1 MGKPLRVLFIEDS
14 EEDMV
19 LLMAEL
25 RQGGYDLTAEC
36 VTTPEALRAALKR
49 ESWDLVITDYTMPQ
63 LSPAA
68 ALALLKEDGIDIPFI
83 IVTGAKGEENA
94 VATVKAG
101 AHDFILKGNL
111 SRLVPAV
118 ARELRDAELRQ
129 EQRRAEQ
136 AIQHLAY
143 YDPLTDLPNRTLL
156 HDRLQQAILSARR
169 EGKSLALLVMD
180 LDRFKEI
187 NNLLGHHYGDL
198 VLQQIGPR
206 LREALRQSDTVA
218 RLGGDEFAVLLLS
231 IGSDAAVL
239 TAQKILKQFTSP
251 FVVEC
256 LSLEVATSI
265 GIALFPEHGEE
276 SSTLLRR
283 ADMAM
288 YAAKQ
293 AGSGYAVYSSVH
305 EQQSSSHLIL
315 MGDLRH
321 AIDRDELFL
330 VYQPK
335 INLRTGCIIGVEALV
350 RWRHPIRGIILPDQF
365 ISLSE
370 QGGLIKPLTLWVLN
384 NALQQCRRWRQA
396 GQRLSVA
403 VNLSAR
409 SLQDP
414 QLPEQVFKLLQFH
427 DVEPS
432 SLELEITE
440 SVLMTDPLRAMETLH
455 HLSKMQVRL
464 SIDDF
469 GTGYSSL
476 GYLRKLPVEEIKI
489 DKSFVR
495 DMADEEDDAMIVRST
510 IDLAHNLGLRVVAE
524 GVESQGIWDRLVALG
539 CDAAQGYLMSRPL
552 SPSDLAD
559 WLNGSPWGLKE
570 LSAGNEQELPHS

>member
-14 EEDMV
+14 EEEMI
-19 LLMAEL
+19 LLVAEL
-25 RQGGYDLTAEC
+25 KRSGYDVSAER
-36 VTTPEALRAALKR
+36 VYTREALRAALKR
-49 ESWDLVITDYTMPQ
+49 ESWDLVITDYTVSQ
-63 LSPAA
+63 LSASA
-68 ALALLKEDGIDIPFI
+68 ALTLLKESGIDIPFI

-111 SRLVPAV
+111 SRLGPAV
-118 ARELRDAELRQ
+118 ARELREAELRQ
-129 EQRRAEQ
+129 EQRRAER

-143 YDPLTDLPNRTLL
+143 YDTLTDLPNRTLL

-169 EGKSLALLVMD
+169 EGRSLALLVMD

-198 VLQQIGPR
+198 VLQLIGPR
-206 LREALRQSDTVA
+206 LREALRESDTVA

-231 IGSDAAVL
+231 IDLEGAVL
-239 TAQKILKQFTSP
+239 TAQKILKQFAGP

-256 LSLEVATSI
+256 LSLEVETSI
-265 GIALFPEHGEE
+265 GLALFPEHGEDA
-276 SSTLLRR
+276 STLLRR

-293 AGSGYAVYSSVH
+293 VGSGYAVYSPQH

-335 INLRTGCIIGVEALV
+335 IDLRSGCIVGVEALV

-384 NALQQCRRWRQA
+384 RALQQCRRWREA
-396 GQRLSVA
+396 GFRFSVA

-414 QLPEQVFKLLQFH
+414 QLPEQVFKLLQSH
-427 DVEPS
+427 DVEPDR
-432 SLELEITE
+432 LELEITE
-440 SVLMTDPLRAMETLH
+440 SVIMTDPLRAMETLH
-455 HLSKMQVRL
+455 HLSKMNIRL

-510 IDLAHNLGLRVVAE
+510 IDLAHNLGLQVVAE
-524 GVESQGIWDRLVALG
+524 GVESQGIWDRLTALG

-552 SPSDLAD
+552 SPGDLAD

-570 LSAGNEQELPHS
+570 PSTEIPR